1 MALKSSVNIN
11 HEPKCEKK
19 KKVREGIQNLLM
31 DNQIYVKDIWLN
43 KN

>member
-11 HEPKCEKK
+11 HEPKCEKNT
-19 KKVREGIQNLLM
+19 VREGIQNLLM